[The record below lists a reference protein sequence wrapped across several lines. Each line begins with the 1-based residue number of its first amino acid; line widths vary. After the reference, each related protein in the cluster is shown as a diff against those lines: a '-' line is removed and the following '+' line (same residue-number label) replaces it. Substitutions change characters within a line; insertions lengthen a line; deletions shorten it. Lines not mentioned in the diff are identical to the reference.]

1 MRFSKMLIPT
11 LKETPAD
18 AEAVSHILML
28 RAGYVRQLTA
38 GLYIYL
44 PLGLRVIEK
53 ISKILREE
61 MNAIGAQEITM
72 PVLHPSEVWQQTGR
86 WYEIGEEMFRL
97 KDRGSR
103 DMCLGMTHEEI
114 IAWLAAREIRSYREL
129 PQIWYQIQIKL
140 RDEARPKSG
149 VIRTREFLMKDS
161 YSLDADEKG
170 LERSYQLHAEAYH
183 KIFSRC
189 GLKFYMVESD
199 PGMMGGATA
208 HEFMAPSPA
217 GEDEFTMCDGCGYA
231 ANIELALSIPK
242 EVEAKNWILE
252 EVYTPE
258 KRTVQEVSDFLQ
270 LDPEYF
276 IKSILLISDKDP
288 VLALVRGD
296 QELHEKK
303 LNRIIGKHRQAHK
316 EEVKEILGVEAGFI
330 GPMGHRLKI
339 IADACLKEGV
349 YVSGANKPHYHAKGI
364 RPGKEFTAEWNDIHV
379 VKEGDSCPKCN
390 APLRVERAI
399 EVGNIFMLGTKYSIP
414 MRAFYLDKNGQERPI
429 IMGSYGIGPARI
441 AAAAI
446 EQNND
451 RDGIIWPKSIAPFDV
466 ELLPLNIR
474 DSKTV
479 EIAEKIYKGLTE
491 EGIEVLMDD
500 RDERAGV
507 KFKDADLIG
516 IPTQIIIGEK
526 NLKEGLIEIK
536 DRKTKEAVKVGFRE
550 VVEKILQSQI
560 QAETGRAYLKS

>member
-1 MRFSKMLIPT
+1 MRFSKMFITT

-18 AEAVSHILML
+18 AEAISHILML
-28 RAGYVRQLTA
+28 RAGYIRQLAA

-44 PLGLRVIEK
+44 PLGIRVIER
-53 ISKILREE
+53 INKILREE

-72 PVLHPSEVWQQTGR
+72 PALHPSEVWQETGR
-86 WYEIGEEMFRL
+86 WFEIGDEMFRL
-97 KDRGSR
+97 KDRGGR

-114 IAWLAAREIRSYREL
+114 IAWLAAREIRSYRDL
-129 PQIWYQIQIKL
+129 PQIWYQIQVKL

-149 VIRTREFLMKDS
+149 VLRTREFLMKDS
-161 YSLDADEKG
+161 YSLDADEEG
-170 LERSYQLHAEAYH
+170 LERSYQLHAGAYH

-199 PGMMGGATA
+199 PGMMGGAKA

-217 GEDEFTMCDGCGYA
+217 GEDEIVFCDSCGYA
-231 ANIELALSIPK
+231 ANVELALSVPK
-242 EVEAKNWILE
+242 KAETKNWVLE
-252 EVYTPE
+252 EVSTPE
-258 KRTVQEVSDFLQ
+258 KRTVQEVSNFLQ
-270 LDPEYF
+270 LGPEYF
-276 IKSILLISDKDP
+276 IKSILLISEKTP

-303 LNRIIGKHRQAHK
+303 LIRIIGKHRQAHE

-330 GPMGHRLKI
+330 GPMNHKI
-339 IADACLKEGV
+339 RIVADVSLKEGV
-349 YVSGANKPHYHAKGI
+349 YVSGANKPHYHLKGI
-364 RPGKEFTAEWNDIHV
+364 RPGRDFTAESHDIHIA
-379 VKEGDSCPKCN
+379 KRGDFCAKCN
-390 APLRVERAI
+390 TPLRVEQAI
-399 EVGNIFMLGTKYSIP
+399 EIGNIFMLGTKYSLP
-414 MRAFYLDKNGQERPI
+414 LKAFYLDKGGQGKPI

-451 RDGIIWPKSIAPFDV
+451 RDGIIWPESIAPFDV
-466 ELLPLNIR
+466 ELLPLNIK
-474 DSKTV
+474 DAKTA
-479 EIAEKIYKGLTE
+479 EIAEKLYKDLIE
-491 EGIEVLMDD
+491 AGIEVLIDD

-516 IPTQIIIGEK
+516 IPTQIILGEK

-536 DRKTKEAVKVGFRE
+536 DRRTREAVKVIIE
-550 VVEKILQSQI
+550 EAVEKIKGKI
-560 QAETGRAYLKS
+560 NFTHKGRI